1 MTKDYQLEVDPLALA
16 LTRPPLF
23 MGIPIRLFF
32 ANLTINMMICIDLQ
46 TLMGI
51 PLFGLFD
58 LILFRL
64 ATQDLQ
70 FFRLWLKYFTQ
81 TPPVLNSGFW
91 GGTNS
96 YQPG

>member
-1 MTKDYQLEVDPLALA
+1 MKEYVLEVDPLALA

-23 MGIPIRLFF
+23 MGIPMRLFF
-32 ANLTINMMICIDLQ
+32 ANVAVNMMICIDLH
-46 TLMGI
+46 TLIGI
-51 PLFGLFD
+51 PLVGVVH

-64 ATQDLQ
+64 ATKDLQ
-70 FFRLWLKYFTQ
+70 FFRCWLKYMTQ

-96 YQPG
+96 YSPG

>member
-1 MTKDYQLEVDPLALA
+1 MQDYQLEVDPLALA

-23 MGIPIRLFF
+23 MGIPIRFFF
-32 ANLTINMMICIDLQ
+32 ANLDINILICIDLH

-51 PLFGLFD
+51 PLFGLFH

-64 ATQDLQ
+64 TTKDLQ
-70 FFRLWLKYFTQ
+70 FFFFCLKFFTQ
-81 TPPVLNSGFW
+81 TQPVLNSGFW

>member
-1 MTKDYQLEVDPLALA
+1 VINHYPLEVDSLALA

-23 MGIPIRLFF
+23 MGIPVRLFF
-32 ANLTINMMICIDLQ
+32 ANLAINIMICIDLQ

-51 PLFGLFD
+51 PLFGLSH

-70 FFRLWLKYFTQ
+70 FFRLWLKYCTQ
-81 TPPVLNSGFW
+81 TPPVLNSRFW

-96 YQPG
+96 YSPG

>member
-1 MTKDYQLEVDPLALA
+1 MQDYQLEVDPLALA
-16 LTRPPLF
+16 LTRPPLL
-23 MGIPIRLFF
+23 MGIPIRFFF
-32 ANLTINMMICIDLQ
+32 ANLGINILICIDLH

-51 PLFGLFD
+51 PLFGLFH
-58 LILFRL
+58 LVLFRL
-64 ATQDLQ
+64 ATKDLH
-70 FFRLWLKYFTQ
+70 FFRLWLKFFTQ

>member
-1 MTKDYQLEVDPLALA
+1 MQDYQLEVDPLALA

-23 MGIPIRLFF
+23 MGIPLRFFF
-32 ANLTINMMICIDLQ
+32 ANLAINILICIDLH

-51 PLFGLFD
+51 PLFVVFY

-64 ATQDLQ
+64 ATKDLQ
-70 FFRLWLKYFTQ
+70 FFHLWLKFFTQ
-81 TPPVLNSGFW
+81 TPPILNSGFW
-91 GGTNS
+91 GRTNS